1 MRQTRSTAKTTYKV
15 IPEKKPT
22 LSDGYPQRIE
32 IWDAL
37 LDCEGAEGANR
48 NSVRAAL
55 QSKGRVRPRAP
66 LDIDYVRIE
75 LTDMCKRG
83 FIRRVLF

>member
-1 MRQTRSTAKTTYKV
+1 MRQLGSTAKTTYKT
-15 IPEKKPT
+15 IPEKKPK

-37 LDCEGAEGANR
+37 QDCEGAEGANR
-48 NSVRAAL
+48 NDVLAAL
-55 QSKGRVRPRAP
+55 QSKGCVRPRAA

-83 FIRRVLF
+83 FIRRILF